1 MHLNT
6 KHSVARKIL
15 PVAVALAGLTLASAC
30 GASSSGGNHSAASTG
45 GSSTSTVSAHNAADV
60 TFATD
65 MIPHHAQAVEMA
77 DMALTT
83 ATDPEIKTLATA
95 IKGAQDP
102 EIVMMTG
109 WLKDWNAPAPQTD
122 AGRMTG
128 MAMTGMMSDAE
139 MSDLGKATGKA
150 FDTMWVAMMTRH
162 HQGAIEMSNTE
173 LTSGQSS
180 DAKTLAQQIIT
191 GQTAEIA
198 TMAAI
203 AKRLA

>member
-1 MHLNT
+1 MHLNIQ
-6 KHSVARKIL
+6 HSAARKIL
-15 PVAVALAGLTLASAC
+15 PVVLALGGLTLASAC
-30 GASSSGGNHSAASTG
+30 GSSSSGGGDSAASTG
-45 GSSTSTVSAHNAADV
+45 GNGSSTVGAHNTADV

-102 EIVMMTG
+102 EIVKMTG
-109 WLKDWNAPAPQTD
+109 WLKDWNAPVPQTG
-122 AGRMTG
+122 AGHMTG
-128 MAMTGMMSDAE
+128 MAMDGMMSDAE

-162 HQGAIEMSNTE
+162 HQGAIAMANTE

-191 GQTAEIA
+191 GQTAEVA